1 MKARLKKKGRRIL
14 GIEINIGRDTRW
26 TNKSCAVRGAA
37 EVM

>member
-1 MKARLKKKGRRIL
+1 MRTRIKMKGRRVL

-26 TNKSCAVRGAA
+26 KNKCTVRGAA